1 MVCHVCVVGASV
13 FKCSKSLRL
22 FHVYSAALN
31 LKEFFFFPECAHAWL
46 CVFVPPPC
54 FSLICTRRKNLKVQ
68 THSVPGRLFWGNITT
83 GISHSSKESLII
95 LGSAVF

>member
-31 LKEFFFFPECAHAWL
+31 LKEFFFSLSVLMHGCVCL
-46 CVFVPPPC
+46 CPATPHVLV
-54 FSLICTRRKNLKVQ
+54 
-68 THSVPGRLFWGNITT
+68 
-83 GISHSSKESLII
+83 
-95 LGSAVF
+95 